1 MFIRKI
7 RATALLGAALLAA
20 APAMAVEKGDWL
32 VRVGASNVDPDSNN
46 HPVVEVDDG
55 TSLTFNISYFLT
67 DGLAVELLAAAPF
80 EHDIYLAGG
89 GAKVGD
95 TNHLP
100 PTLSLQY
107 HFNTA
112 GTFKPYV
119 GLGYNWTTFMS
130 ESTEGA
136 LEGVALDLKNSSGLA
151 YQVGLDFM
159 LDENWLLNLDVR
171 WIDIDTEAFLDGVS
185 IGDVEIDPT
194 VYGIH
199 LGYRF

>member
-1 MFIRKI
+1 MFSRKI
-7 RATALLGAALLAA
+7 KAAALAGAALLAA
-20 APAMAVEKGDWL
+20 APAMAVEQGDWL
-32 VRVGASNVDPDSNN
+32 VRVGASNVDPDGSN
-46 HPVVEVDDG
+46 HPIVEVDDG
-55 TSLTFNISYFLT
+55 TSLTFNLSYFLT
-67 DGLAVELLAAAPF
+67 NSFAVELLAATPF
-80 EHDIYLAGG
+80 DHDINLVGG
-89 GAKVGD
+89 PKVAE
-95 TNHLP
+95 TSHLP
-100 PTLSLQY
+100 PTLSIQY
-107 HFNTA
+107 HFNPA

-136 LEGVALDLKNSSGLA
+136 LAGVALDLKNSSGLA

-159 LDENWLLNLDVR
+159 LDEKWLLNLDVR